1 MIKFAYTILYV
12 SDVEK
17 SVAFYE
23 KAFQFSLKFISPDST
38 YAELITGETTLSFA
52 HKELAS
58 SNLPEG
64 FQESSLSTKPFAIE
78 IGFATENVEN
88 LLEQAIQAG
97 GILVAA
103 PKQKPWGQTVAY
115 VRDLEGFLIE
125 LCTPMA

>member
-64 FQESSLSTKPFAIE
+64 FQESSLSAKPFAIE
-78 IGFATENVEN
+78 IGFTTENVEN

>member
-78 IGFATENVEN
+78 IGFTTENVEN

>member
-23 KAFQFSLKFISPDST
+23 KAFQFTTKFISPDST

-52 HKELAS
+52 HKSLAA

-64 FQESSLSTKPFAIE
+64 FRKVVFRLNLSLLKLA
-78 IGFATENVEN
+78 
-88 LLEQAIQAG
+88 LL
-97 GILVAA
+97 
-103 PKQKPWGQTVAY
+103 
-115 VRDLEGFLIE
+115 
-125 LCTPMA
+125 PMMLKLWYNNP

>member
-23 KAFQFSLKFISPDST
+23 KAFQFSLKFISPNST

-78 IGFATENVEN
+78 IGFTTENVEN